1 MKKVKYIYF
10 VFAIFLGSCAKTEF
24 DQIPFEK
31 IQGERWEATI
41 TIAELKNNYMTSTGL
56 FTADKIENASSDIVF
71 NGIVTSSDVEGN
83 VYKYLTVQEEGENAQ
98 AIKISIDVSGLS
110 AIYPLGQRI
119 SVRCNDLYIGKY
131 AESPQI
137 GIRYVNKEKN
147 NRIEPGRMPKLL
159 SDIHIS
165 AYGLPEPQAVKADTM
180 TIAQIKAAGSSLFN
194 KLVCIKNAYFT
205 GKGADY
211 GEPVTILEENKI
223 FAPPTGGIGYPQSRE
238 IQDGTGSI
246 FVSTSEYAK
255 FASKPLPPSSMR
267 GNITAIVGW
276 YNDKDA
282 THDSSKIYH
291 QLTLRSLKDL
301 GKGFESYLAQHN
313 N

>member
-31 IQGERWEATI
+31 TQGEKWETTI
-41 TIAELKNNYMTSTGL
+41 TIAQLKNNYMTSTGL
-56 FTADKIENASSDIVF
+56 FTADSIKSTTDLVF

-180 TIAQIKAAGSSLFN
+180 TIAQIKAGGSSLFN

-205 GKGADY
+205 GKGANY
-211 GEPVTILEENKI
+211 GKPATIPDKDKI

-238 IQDGTGSI
+238 IQDGTDSI

-255 FASKPLPPSSMR
+255 FASKPLPPSTMK

-276 YNDKDA
+276 YNDKDK
-282 THDSSKIYH
+282 TYDSSKIYH
-291 QLTLRSLKDL
+291 QLTLRSLNDL
-301 GKGFESYLAQHN
+301 GKGFESYLAQYN

>member
-10 VFAIFLGSCAKTEF
+10 VLAIFLGSCAKTEF

-31 IQGERWEATI
+31 TQGERWESTI
-41 TIAELKNNYMTSTGL
+41 TIAELKDNYMTSTGL

-83 VYKYLTVQEEGENAQ
+83 VYKYLTVQEEGGNAQ

-110 AIYPLGQRI
+110 AVYPLGQRI
-119 SVRCNDLYIGKY
+119 SVRCNGLYIGKY

-165 AYGLPEPQAVKADTM
+165 AYELPEPQAVKADTM
-180 TIAQIKAAGSSLFN
+180 TIAEIQEADSSLFN

-205 GKGADY
+205 GKGSIF
-211 GEPVTILEENKI
+211 GVPTTIPNEDKI

-255 FASKPLPPSSMR
+255 FASKPLPPSSMK

-276 YNDKDA
+276 YNDKDVPRNP
-282 THDSSKIYH
+282 SKIYH

-301 GKGFESYLAQHN
+301 GKGFEDYLAQYN

>member
-10 VFAIFLGSCAKTEF
+10 VLAIFLGSCAKTEF
-24 DQIPFEK
+24 DLIPFEK

-211 GEPVTILEENKI
+211 GKPVTIPEEYKI
-223 FAPPTGGIGYPQSRE
+223 FAPPTDGIGYPQSRE

-255 FASKPLPPSSMR
+255 FASKPLPPSTMK

-276 YNDKDA
+276 YNDKDDPY
-282 THDSSKIYH
+282 DSSKIYH

-301 GKGFESYLAQHN
+301 GKGFESYLAQYN

>member
-1 MKKVKYIYF
+1 MKKVKYIYI

-24 DQIPFEK
+24 DGIPFEK
-31 IQGERWEATI
+31 IQGEKWETTI
-41 TIAELKNNYMTSTGL
+41 TIAQLKNNYMTSTGL
-56 FTADKIENASSDIVF
+56 FTADKIENTTDLVF
-71 NGIVTSSDVEGN
+71 NGIVTSSDIEGN
-83 VYKYLTVQEEGENAQ
+83 VYKYLTVQEEEENAQ

-165 AYGLPEPQAVKADTM
+165 AYGLPEPQAVIADTM
-180 TIAQIKAAGSSLFN
+180 TIAEIKAAGSSLFN

-205 GKGADY
+205 GKGANY
-211 GEPVTILEENKI
+211 GKPAIIPDNDKI
-223 FAPPTGGIGYPQSRE
+223 FAPPTNGIGYPQSRE

-276 YNDKDA
+276 YNDKDE

-291 QLTLRSLKDL
+291 QLTLRTLKDL
-301 GKGFESYLAQHN
+301 GKGFESYLAQYN

>member
-10 VFAIFLGSCAKTEF
+10 VLAIFLGSCAKTEF
-24 DQIPFEK
+24 DGIPFEK
-31 IQGERWEATI
+31 TQGEKWETTI
-41 TIAELKNNYMTSTGL
+41 TIAQLKNNYMTSTGL
-56 FTADKIENASSDIVF
+56 FTADKIENTTDLVF

-165 AYGLPEPQAVKADTM
+165 AYELPEPQAVIADTM
-180 TIAQIKAAGSSLFN
+180 TIAEIKAADSSLFN
-194 KLVCIKNAYFT
+194 KLSQIESYNFSFSCINFVNNCNSLSHSFT
-205 GKGADY
+205 FVEIIFFKLFKFSSFIF
-211 GEPVTILEENKI
+211 VIFFNKENK
-223 FAPPTGGIGYPQSRE
+223 
-238 IQDGTGSI
+238 
-246 FVSTSEYAK
+246 
-255 FASKPLPPSSMR
+255 
-267 GNITAIVGW
+267 
-276 YNDKDA
+276 
-282 THDSSKIYH
+282 
-291 QLTLRSLKDL
+291 
-301 GKGFESYLAQHN
+301 
-313 N
+313 